1 MSADTSIFPETKIFV
16 VSHHIHNEEDLT
28 ASAVDQL
35 EEEVAVEEVEAVVPF
50 HLESIQSVHLSLA
63 ALPSFS
69 SIFSLSN
76 VGAQKILVVEN
87 IPEESA
93 NAQVIMEYFSRFGQL
108 VNSQIDAESKSAML
122 EYATPEE
129 AKACHNSPEAIFNN
143 RFVKVYW
150 SGMENIPPPPV
161 VLSPE
166 ELRANLRRMQ
176 EKKLE
181 ADLAVLEKQR
191 QITEIQKNRTALIS
205 KLMAE
210 QTGIMDKLKT
220 DATLSVQERAVLM
233 KGLETMQESIK
244 SLMKETANS
253 SQVGKPGGH
262 SGFRGGFQQPRPPYS
277 GPSYRPPVYQKP
289 LNSERKF
296 VMDPNASPFVP
307 AAAAVPVDTVYQT
320 KKQAYE
326 QLETMV
332 CLSCSFC
339 FMHVMS
345 LECLFFVLFC
355 RSRNWAIKQTLRSY
369 RKWEI

>member
-16 VSHHIHNEEDLT
+16 VSHRIHSEEDLT
-28 ASAVDQL
+28 ASVVDQL
-35 EEEVAVEEVEAVVPF
+35 EEEVVAEEVEAVVPF
-50 HLESIQSVHLSLA
+50 HLESIQLVHLSFA

-69 SIFSLSN
+69 SIFFSN
-76 VGAQKILVVEN
+76 IGAQKILVVEN

-93 NAQVIMEYFSRFGQL
+93 NAEVIMEYFSRFGQL
-108 VNSQIDAESKSAML
+108 VNSQIDVESKSAML

-244 SLMKETANS
+244 SLMKETANT

-262 SGFRGGFQQPRPPYS
+262 SGFRGGFQQPRPSYS

-307 AAAAVPVDTVYQT
+307 AAAAVPVNDAVYQT

-332 CLSCSFC
+332 CLSCSLG
-339 FMHVMS
+339 FMLV
-345 LECLFFVLFC
+345 LLFVCFC
-355 RSRNWAIKQTLRSY
+355 RSRNWAIKPTLRSC